1 MDIENLVKMA
11 NNIGEFFSAEPDA
24 EAGVSGVADHI
35 RRFWESR
42 MRIAIIQHHEAGGAG
57 LSDIVKT
64 AVARLAAE
72 RQGLSQSGD
81 G

>member
-24 EAGVSGVADHI
+24 DAGVNGVADHL

-42 MRIAIIQHHEAGGAG
+42 MRTAIIQHHQAGGAG
-57 LSDIVKT
+57 LSAIVKA

>member
-1 MDIENLVKMA
+1 MDTENLVKMA

-24 EAGVSGVADHI
+24 EAGIAGVTDHLQ
-35 RRFWESR
+35 RFWETR
-42 MRIAIIQHHEAGGAG
+42 MRQAIIQHYAAGGAG
-57 LSDIVKT
+57 LSDIARS

-72 RQGLSQSGD
+72 QGASAQPGD